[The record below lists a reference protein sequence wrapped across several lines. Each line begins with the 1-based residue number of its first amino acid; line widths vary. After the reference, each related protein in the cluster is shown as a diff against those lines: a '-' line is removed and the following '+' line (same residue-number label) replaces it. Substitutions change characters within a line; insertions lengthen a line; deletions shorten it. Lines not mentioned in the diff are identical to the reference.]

1 MSERGETMS
10 LLTKAK
16 KAVGKIMGKKE
27 MVQNAEQEEADRE
40 LIERWQPVFEAD
52 KRAKKPWDA
61 RFDQWEAIYDA
72 GRDFQNLE
80 DEFSNSGKTPRTIIN
95 FPRMIVESLIEL
107 KIPDPDFKAVS
118 GDDEEVIESLKNYVM
133 YVVRSAQPSLEEM
146 NLHNERRVMKLGG
159 AFTKIHWNNSTKRAG
174 YVGEIELS
182 APHPKD
188 IIPNHGATSIDD
200 MEHYHHP
207 NNRTANYITKKWKH
221 ITRDMLEQKA
231 QLFKEYDEI
240 SGSQRISVGDSESGD
255 QEMGLEKYTIIET
268 TYLDEDNEQCKLWW
282 SGDLVILHTPKFY
295 HRRDEDG
302 VSLKES
308 HEYEGKE
315 ADYYIPKS
323 WDLIYQPFI
332 PRDKCFWG
340 ISIMEDIHD
349 INEAI
354 KKAVYQHEEE
364 HLKGNIHLLVGSQE
378 LKIALESSISKVHY
392 VPDPNQSV
400 KEINMRGNV
409 DGVAWINQLKEWM
422 QLLTGATNSALGVRD
437 QGVTSGK
444 QAQVYVEQAN
454 FKVALKSAYKASAYK
469 RIYRVIAD
477 FSMAFVD
484 ESRPFRIKGDPPAPP
499 MPTSPDAPPTP
510 GQAAPPVPVDPN
522 ATKPKAQ
529 YGKFNRLAMLKDQ
542 SGNYIYPDFD
552 IEISAESGFMKSRVE
567 IFNTLSNLAGQ
578 GRFEPNPGNLTF
590 LKLLNKLGVPDLQG
604 VIDEMGEIIKQ
615 SQAAPPKQEI
625 PKPPTESIPFKDLPP
640 SGQIQMAA
648 KAGIQLTVEDI
659 QQMQAILQ
667 AQNQEKQPQAPRSP
681 DSNQQPQGKPKLS
694 PEIMKALE
702 KLPEP
707 VARLLSQMEPDKLM
721 VLLDNPNE
729 LMAVVEQIMAEVQGG
744 Q

>member
-1 MSERGETMS
+1 MS
-10 LLTKAK
+10 LLTKVK
-16 KAVGKIMGKKE
+16 KVAGKIMGKKE
-27 MVQNAEQEEADRE
+27 MVQNAEQEESDRE
-40 LIERWQPVFEAD
+40 LIEKWQPVFEAD

-61 RFDQWEAIYDA
+61 RFDEWEAIYDA
-72 GRDFQNLE
+72 GRDFQNVE
-80 DEFSNSGKTPRTIIN
+80 DEFSNSNRTMRTNIN
-95 FPRMIVESLIEL
+95 FPRMIIESLIEL
-107 KIPDPDFKAVS
+107 RVPDPDFQAISK
-118 GDDEEVIESLKNYVM
+118 DDEESIEKLKQYVM
-133 YVVRSAQPSLEEM
+133 YVVRSAQPSLEEI
-146 NLHNERRVMKLGG
+146 NLHNERRVMKFGG
-159 AFTKIHWNNSTKRAG
+159 AFHKIHWNNSVKRAG
-174 YVGEIELS
+174 YVGEIEIS
-182 APHPKD
+182 MPHPKD

-207 NNRTANYITKKWKH
+207 NNRTANYITRKWQD
-221 ITRDMLEQKA
+221 ITKEMLEQKA
-231 QLFKEYDEI
+231 QLFHEYDEM
-240 SGSQRISVGDSESGD
+240 SGSQRINVGDSESGD

-268 TYLDEDNEQCKLWW
+268 SYKDDDGDICKFWW
-282 SGDLVILHTPKFY
+282 SGDLVIKHIPKFY

-302 VSLKES
+302 TSIKAS

-332 PRDKCFWG
+332 PRDKSFWG

-364 HLKGNIHLLVGSQE
+364 HLKGNIQLLVGSQE

-392 VPDPNQSV
+392 VQDPNQNV

-469 RIYRVIAD
+469 RIYRTIAD
-477 FSMAFVD
+477 FALAFVD
-484 ESRPFRIKGDPPAPP
+484 EERPFRIKGEPPAPP
-499 MPTSPDAPPTP
+499 MPNAPTAPTMPGQPPAPTP
-510 GQAAPPVPVDPN
+510 MVDPN

-529 YGKFNRLAMLKDQ
+529 YGKFDRLAMLKDQ

-659 QQMQAILQ
+659 QQMQAMLQ
-667 AQNQEKQPQAPRSP
+667 AQNQGKQPQVPPQAPQSP
-681 DSNQQPQGKPKLS
+681 DGKQQPQGKPKLS

-707 VARLLSQMEPDKLM
+707 VSRLLMQMEPYKLM

-729 LMAVVEQIMAEVQGG
+729 LMAVVEQIMAEAQGG